1 MGGVAPPGPSSQQKE
16 LNNRLDNALEQI
28 ENVSRQLCSVQDP
41 NPVKQP
47 GFGQVWRPLLKIHFR
62 YFFLDFEILFRHDK
76 FHRRPLAL
84 TLWT

>member
-47 GFGQVWRPLLKIHFR
+47 GFGQVWVDVFILNILK
-62 YFFLDFEILFRHDK
+62 
-76 FHRRPLAL
+76 
-84 TLWT
+84 

>member
-47 GFGQVWRPLLKIHFR
+47 GFGQVWRCR
-62 YFFLDFEILFRHDK
+62 
-76 FHRRPLAL
+76 
-84 TLWT
+84 

>member
-1 MGGVAPPGPSSQQKE
+1 MGGVAPSGPSSQQKE

-47 GFGQVWRPLLKIHFR
+47 GFGQVWVDVFILNILK
-62 YFFLDFEILFRHDK
+62 
-76 FHRRPLAL
+76 
-84 TLWT
+84 